1 MNAFSRQ
8 LSRFNNQRGRLI
20 AVISLGVA
28 LIAFMTALVI
38 FVIAPGYLSKSNPF
52 YSGRLGYPSLLRF
65 FNKPIPVEAAT
76 VHRTRLSEFILG
88 RGYIEPEELVLVN
101 SKMVARVENVLVEVG
116 TRVRAGDTLI
126 LLEKEQ
132 AANLLNESEAAKRE
146 AEINLEI
153 LKSGAR
159 PEVVRE
165 KTIQLESRK
174 AEMDVAF
181 ERYTREKRLFEEGV
195 IAKADLEAFENMYRT
210 AQSAYLAAVEGLAI
224 TKSAR
229 GEDIRM
235 AEARLDGAKAE
246 LESRRSLLEET
257 KILAQTDG
265 VVVERSINPG
275 EVTGG
280 PGDKLLTIAKGFIF
294 KAQVDQR
301 KAGQIRTDLEAEVFL
316 ESYPGRI
323 FRGNVSKIN
332 PAITDSRGDFG
343 RAANLAQ
350 TFSVWIALRDT
361 GESMF
366 TGLSGHARLISY
378 KDSLAVP
385 SASLMHFSGG
395 EGLVFVIENSTAV
408 LRPVRFGISS
418 EGMAEIISGLIDGEQ
433 VVVSG
438 HEALKENDRLVIE
451 NVWPQ
456 AM

>member
-1 MNAFSRQ
+1 LVFLAF
-8 LSRFNNQRGRLI
+8 I
-20 AVISLGVA
+20 TV
-28 LIAFMTALVI
+28 LVI

-52 YSGRLGYPSLLRF
+52 YNGRLGYPSLLRF

-76 VHRTRLSEFILG
+76 VLRTRLSEFIIG
-88 RGYIEPEELVLVN
+88 RGYVEPEELVLVN
-101 SKMVARVENVLVEVG
+101 SKMVARVENVLVDVG
-116 TRVRAGDTLI
+116 TRVKVGDTLL
-126 LLEKEQ
+126 LLEKDH
-132 AANLLNESEAAKRE
+132 AANLLNESEAAKRQ

-165 KTIQLESRK
+165 KTIELESRK

-195 IAKADLEAFENMYRT
+195 IAKADLEAYENMYRT
-210 AQSAYLAAVEGLAI
+210 AQTAYLAAVEGLAI

-229 GEDIRM
+229 NEDIRM

-246 LESRRSLLEET
+246 LESRKRLLEET
-257 KILAQTDG
+257 RILSQTDG

-301 KAGQIRTDLEAEVFL
+301 KAGQVHTGLEAEVFL
-316 ESYPGRI
+316 ESYPGRT

-343 RAANLAQ
+343 RTANLAQ
-350 TFSVWIALRDT
+350 TFSVWISLEDT
-361 GESMF
+361 GEAMF
-366 TGLSGHARLISY
+366 TGLSGHARIISY
-378 KDSLAVP
+378 KDVLAIP

-408 LRPVRFGISS
+408 LRAIRFGVTS
-418 EGMAEIISGLIDGEQ
+418 EGMAEIISGLIDGER

-438 HEALKENDRLVIE
+438 HEALKENDQLEIE
-451 NVWPQ
+451 NVWPK